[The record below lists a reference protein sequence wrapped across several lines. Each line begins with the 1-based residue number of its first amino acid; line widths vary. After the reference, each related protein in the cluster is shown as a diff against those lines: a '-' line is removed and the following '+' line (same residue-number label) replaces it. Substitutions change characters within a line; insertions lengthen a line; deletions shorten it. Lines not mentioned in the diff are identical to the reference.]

1 MANIV
6 LISTNQIVDLQYI
19 SDNGDLI
26 IKIVG
31 NESGHSIIQPEL
43 EPCTEEECRVIQ
55 TRNAISS
62 YLEKKCFLYKF
73 KETNQLSIHIVSLN
87 NSLSK
92 LKTPSQIE
100 SKGLLTN
107 QTLKTKMKN
116 KSCHRSIFYK
126 SPSKNHHQN
135 HHLHHGTLTKFLRD
149 LKLLSWQR
157 FQQYKLKNAQNV
169 RQNFWKNCMRSK
181 KKNIQEKSLKSTMN
195 LYQQKQNINLMKI
208 LHHGIQQIVSNNR

>member
-1 MANIV
+1 M
-6 LISTNQIVDLQYI
+6 
-19 SDNGDLI
+19 
-26 IKIVG
+26 
-31 NESGHSIIQPEL
+31 
-43 EPCTEEECRVIQ
+43 IQ

-116 KSCHRSIFYK
+116 KSCNRSIFYK
-126 SPSKNHHQN
+126 SPSKSSSKSSSTSRN
-135 HHLHHGTLTKFLRD
+135 TY
-149 LKLLSWQR
+149 LLILER
-157 FQQYKLKNAQNV
+157 PKTAELAKVKQYKLKNAQNV
-169 RQNFWKNCMRSK
+169 R
-181 KKNIQEKSLKSTMN
+181 
-195 LYQQKQNINLMKI
+195 
-208 LHHGIQQIVSNNR
+208 